1 MGGNNISLLI
11 FFQIQTWKNASEFL
25 NKVRSWPG
33 RQHQQREKGKKKRA
47 IRVSGSNTCTA
58 MFNGRLSKE
67 MARRRTGSMTSKTF
81 PPPSLTIFY
90 SSRGIYIYTAHTHIS
105 WKREENGKKLFRAAR
120 RIHLSTHTHTEN
132 CRPIFFFSFH
142 SSSCSSDLLLQ
153 SYTSIAKL
161 PVNSIS
167 FNL

>member
-1 MGGNNISLLI
+1 M
-11 FFQIQTWKNASEFL
+11 
-25 NKVRSWPG
+25 RSWPG
-33 RQHQQREKGKKKRA
+33 RQHQQREKGEKKRA

-81 PPPSLTIFY
+81 PPPPHHLLLLQ
-90 SSRGIYIYTAHTHIS
+90 RNIYLYCTHIS